1 MNVSAARPAP
11 RWTCLRLALGW
22 WGLGLA
28 SATLA
33 MAAAAQP
40 RQQVPQHWIS
50 YATLASSQLQASL
63 GDPTNDTVVRLH
75 ASMQSR
81 MRQDGRAGPAASV
94 VVRVWVAS
102 SGRVERVAFDSLG
115 DAQADAD
122 LRALLTAR
130 PLADPPPRDMRQ
142 PMVLQ
147 FTVSAV
153 KSS

>member
-1 MNVSAARPAP
+1 MNASSARFAP
-11 RWTCLRLALGW
+11 RWTRLWLAFGW
-22 WGLGLA
+22 LGLGLV
-28 SATLA
+28 SAILPV
-33 MAAAAQP
+33 AAAAQP

-50 YATLASSQLQASL
+50 YATLASNQLQASL
-63 GDPTNDTVVRLH
+63 GDLANDAVVRLH

-81 MRQDGRAGPAASV
+81 MRQDGRASPPASV

-102 SGRVERVAFDSLG
+102 SGRVERVGFDSLG

-130 PLADPPPRDMRQ
+130 PLAEPPPRDMRQ

-147 FTVSAV
+147 LTL
-153 KSS
+153 SSVTSS